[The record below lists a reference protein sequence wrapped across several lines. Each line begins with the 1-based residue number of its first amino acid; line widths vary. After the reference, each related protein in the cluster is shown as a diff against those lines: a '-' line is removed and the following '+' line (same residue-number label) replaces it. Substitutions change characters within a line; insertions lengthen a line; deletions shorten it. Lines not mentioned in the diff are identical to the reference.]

1 MYLVLCLKELDNL
14 FHMIAVKALQKKEAT
29 ISLKSSLYLILANYY
44 DHLTYGRIHS
54 QHSVLSNQCRKTLFR
69 LA

>member
-29 ISLKSSLYLILANYY
+29 ISLKSSL
-44 DHLTYGRIHS
+44 
-54 QHSVLSNQCRKTLFR
+54 
-69 LA
+69 